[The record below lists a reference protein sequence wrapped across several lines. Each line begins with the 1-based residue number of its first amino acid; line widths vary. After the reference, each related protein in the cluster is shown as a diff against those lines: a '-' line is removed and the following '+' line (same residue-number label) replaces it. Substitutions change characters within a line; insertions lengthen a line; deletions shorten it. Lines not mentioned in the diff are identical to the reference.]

1 MGREKRKPW
10 LLHDRLMGGWEEA
23 AGAEGVPQHSPAP
36 TPSRAVYGFALYLL
50 SLAGLL
56 LYLAWA
62 LLPRTLLDDLGLE
75 FLPSKYW
82 ALALPTFLCVAAG
95 SAVLIIYPCAGLIL
109 LYSKPEDV
117 VGGGRTKVKEK
128 KN

>member
-1 MGREKRKPW
+1 MG
-10 LLHDRLMGGWEEA
+10 RLMGVWEEA

-82 ALALPTFLCVAAG
+82 ALALPTFLCVAGG

-109 LYSKPEDV
+109 LSSKHEDGDSSESETQAV
-117 VGGGRTKVKEK
+117 IPWQK
-128 KN
+128 